1 MRLRVSATGFRVS
14 LECPSNEQGCIVRF
28 DARIQLGAILHCKN
42 FASELRVRTKT
53 QEWLVFNS
61 NIFRWLLGKSF
72 SRFVCFTQSTLSFEI
87 VHILAI
93 LVTKKYENSSLVIS
107 RSSCFAYN
115 HKHKCPSANLQNN
128 FSHSCKYCHKMN
140 LFGHFN
146 PQSYTFYTH
155 FYI

>member
-1 MRLRVSATGFRVS
+1 MRLRASATGFQVS

-28 DARIQLGAILHCKN
+28 DVRIQLGAILHCEN

-61 NIFRWLLGKSF
+61 NIFLWLLSTSF
-72 SRFVCFTQSTLSFEI
+72 SRFVCFTQRTLSFEI

-93 LVTKKYENSSLVIS
+93 LVIKKYENSSLVIS

-115 HKHKCPSANLQNN
+115 HKHKCPSANFQNN

-140 LFGHFN
+140 SFGHFN
-146 PQSYTFYTH
+146 PQSYTFYPH
-155 FYI
+155 LYI